1 MKLNSAGRPHLLSHQ
16 SVAKH
21 VAGSPEKGVD
31 EVKPDAQKRH
41 HTWTPE
47 QIVCLRRALALASSH
62 IW

>member
-21 VAGSPEKGVD
+21 VAGSPQKGVD
-31 EVKPDAQKRH
+31 EVRPDAQKRH

-47 QIVCLRRALALASSH
+47 QIMICAELWL
-62 IW
+62 